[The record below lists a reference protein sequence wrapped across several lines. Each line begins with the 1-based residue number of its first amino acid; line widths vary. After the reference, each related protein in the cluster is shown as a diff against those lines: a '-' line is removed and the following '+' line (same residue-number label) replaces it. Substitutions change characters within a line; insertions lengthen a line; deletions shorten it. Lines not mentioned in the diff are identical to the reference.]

1 MAESN
6 KSTRNSSLNFVE
18 IAEIRDST
26 IVLKEGNMRGI
37 LAVSSANFA
46 LKSAQEQEVIIGTYQ
61 GILNSLEFPV
71 QILVQSRKLDL
82 TNYIEKLKGIEDTI
96 TNELL
101 RGKMQEYQIYI
112 QELLKEVNIMNKDFY
127 IIVPHDPVSLKGGT
141 FGNFL
146 KALNPT
152 RVIKQKQ
159 EEFIKN
165 RKMLM
170 SRVDQVAS
178 RFGSLD
184 LKVSMLSTEQLIALM
199 YNSYNPDSLNPIR
212 LEDVSQFDIV

>member
-1 MAESN
+1 MADAPTN
-6 KSTRNSSLNFVE
+6 VKNSSLNFVE

-26 IVLKEGNMRGI
+26 IVLREGQMRGVI
-37 LAVSSANFA
+37 AISSANFA
-46 LKSAQEQEVIIGTYQ
+46 LKSVEEQEVIIGTYQ
-61 GILNSLEFPV
+61 GILNSLEFPI

-82 TNYIEKLKGIEDTI
+82 TNYLEKLKGIEDTI
-96 TNELL
+96 TNDLL
-101 RGKMQEYQIYI
+101 RNKMQEYQVYI

-127 IIVPHDPVSLKGGT
+127 VIVGHDPVALKGGP
-141 FGNFL
+141 FSNLL

-159 EEFIKN
+159 EEFINN
-165 RKMLM
+165 RKQLM

-184 LKVSMLSTEQLIALM
+184 LKVSLLNTEQLIALM
-199 YNSYNPDSLNPIR
+199 YNSYNPDTLNPIR
-212 LEDVSQFDIV
+212 LDDVSKFDIA